1 MERLAGENR
10 KRPDGRRSIAFARD
24 RSSDI
29 ARFADIVGVLAR
41 GARILVRPEI
51 RDGSVGIKAIRLRPA
66 AASVPSLWE
75 PTDLPRHILKPVI
88 PKREA
93 DEVTASQA
101 EP

>member
-41 GARILVRPEI
+41 GARILVRSEI
-51 RDGSVGIKAIRLRPA
+51 RDGAVGIKAI
-66 AASVPSLWE
+66 
-75 PTDLPRHILKPVI
+75 
-88 PKREA
+88 
-93 DEVTASQA
+93 
-101 EP
+101 